1 MRGSGRTFVRSVTA
15 LTGILSLAVGIW
27 GIASPSSFADSVD
40 FPASVHFIHD
50 AGAFQLG
57 IGATLLLALIWR
69 DALAVALAGFL
80 VGNIAHSVN
89 HAVDLDLGGSATQL
103 WLLVVWS
110 LLVAVALYVWL
121 RQLGWVVGE
130 VPTATT
136 PALEPF
142 VRQKTVLLT
151 SYRRD
156 GTPVGAP
163 VSLAVEGDHAY
174 FRSPGK
180 GWKVRRIRNNP
191 MVEVA
196 PCTTRGKVT
205 GPAIRGR
212 AKQIDGAGAA
222 HAASVLRRKHPLLH
236 GVLVPA
242 SHRLFRGKFG
252 RTAHF
257 ELVPLEDQGRVAR
270 IS

>member
-15 LTGILSLAVGIW
+15 LAGIISLAVGIW

-50 AGAFQLG
+50 VGAFQLG

-69 DALAVALAGFL
+69 DALAVALGGFL
-80 VGNIAHSVN
+80 VGSIAHSVI
-89 HAVDLDLGGSATQL
+89 HAVDLDLGGGATQL
-103 WLLVVWS
+103 WLLVLWA
-110 LLVAVALYVWL
+110 LLVAVTLYVRL
-121 RQLGWVVGE
+121 RELGWVVGE
-130 VPTATT
+130 VATATT
-136 PALEPF
+136 PTLEPF
-142 VRQKTVLLT
+142 ARQKTVLLT

-212 AKQIDGAGAA
+212 ARRIDGAEAA
-222 HAASVLRRKHPLLH
+222 HAASLLRRKHPLLH

-242 SHRLFRGKFG
+242 SHRLFRGTFG
-252 RTAHF
+252 NTADF

>member
-1 MRGSGRTFVRSVTA
+1 MCASSRGVTRAGPALSPVNRSTTTAREAEMRGSGRTFVRSVTA
-15 LTGILSLAVGIW
+15 LTGILVLAAGIW
-27 GIASPSSFADSVD
+27 GIASPSSFADSVN
-40 FPASVHFIHD
+40 FPASVH
-50 AGAFQLG
+50 
-57 IGATLLLALIWR
+57 
-69 DALAVALAGFL
+69 
-80 VGNIAHSVN
+80 
-89 HAVDLDLGGSATQL
+89 
-103 WLLVVWS
+103 
-110 LLVAVALYVWL
+110 
-121 RQLGWVVGE
+121 
-130 VPTATT
+130 
-136 PALEPF
+136 F

-212 AKQIDGAGAA
+212 ATRIEGAGAA

-236 GVLVPA
+236 GVVVPA
-242 SHRLFRGKFG
+242 SHRLFRGTFG
-252 RTAHF
+252 QTAHF

-270 IS
+270 VS

>member
-1 MRGSGRTFVRSVTA
+1 VTA
-15 LTGILSLAVGIW
+15 LTGIFSIAVGIW
-27 GIASPSSFADSVD
+27 CIASPSSFADIAD

-50 AGAFQLG
+50 VGAFQLG
-57 IGATLLLALIWR
+57 IGATMLLALIWS

-80 VGNIAHSVN
+80 VGNVAHSVN
-89 HAVDLDLGGSATQL
+89 HAVDLDLGGSVAQV
-103 WLLVVWS
+103 WLLVLWS
-110 LLVAVALYVWL
+110 LLVAVALYMWL
-121 RQLGWVVGE
+121 RQRGWVVGE
-130 VPTATT
+130 VATATT

-196 PCTTRGKVT
+196 PCTTKGKVT

-212 AKQIDGAGAA
+212 ARRIEGAGAA

-236 GVLVPA
+236 GVVVPA
-242 SHRLFRGKFG
+242 SHRLFRRTFG
-252 RTAHF
+252 QTAHF
-257 ELVPLEDQGRVAR
+257 ELVPLENQARVAR